1 MARGRQWKSEKIMHE
16 LIRTN
21 DPVLISFVES
31 LMRDA
36 GIGCMVADSNMSI
49 LDGSIGMLP
58 RRIMVDGGEVESA
71 RRIVT
76 DAGLGHELRPWDTT
90 R

>member
-1 MARGRQWKSEKIMHE
+1 MHD

-36 GIGCMVADSNMSI
+36 GIGCLVADSGMSI
-49 LDGSIGMLP
+49 LEGSVGVIP
-58 RRIMVDGGEVESA
+58 RRILIDPDMAEQA
-71 RRIVT
+71 RRIVI
-76 DAGLGHELRPWDTT
+76 DAGLEQELRPWAD
-90 R
+90 REA

>member
-1 MARGRQWKSEKIMHE
+1 MHD

-36 GIGCMVADSNMSI
+36 GIGCLVADSGMSI
-49 LDGSIGMLP
+49 LEGSVGVIP
-58 RRIMVDGGEVESA
+58 RRILVDPTMAGQA
-71 RRIVT
+71 RRIVI
-76 DAGLGHELRPWDTT
+76 DAGLEEELRPWPEGDV
-90 R
+90 

>member
-1 MARGRQWKSEKIMHE
+1 MKQMAKGKQMHD

-36 GIGCMVADSNMSI
+36 GIGCLVADSGMSI
-49 LDGSIGMLP
+49 LEGRWALFRAGSLLTRQWPP
-58 RRIMVDGGEVESA
+58 RPAVS
-71 RRIVT
+71 
-76 DAGLGHELRPWDTT
+76 
-90 R
+90 

>member
-1 MARGRQWKSEKIMHE
+1 MHD

-36 GIGCMVADSNMSI
+36 GIAFLVADSGMSI
-49 LDGSIGMLP
+49 LEGSVGVIP
-58 RRIMVDGGEVESA
+58 RRILVDPEMAVPGPPDCHRCGSGKRTQA
-71 RRIVT
+71 
-76 DAGLGHELRPWDTT
+76 LGCP
-90 R
+90 

>member
-1 MARGRQWKSEKIMHE
+1 MHD

-36 GIGCMVADSNMSI
+36 GIGCMVADSGMSV
-49 LDGSIGMLP
+49 LEGSVGVIP
-58 RRIMVDGGEVESA
+58 RRILVDPDMAAQA
-71 RRIVT
+71 RRIIA
-76 DAGLGHELRPWDTT
+76 DAGLEGELRPWND
-90 R
+90 RDGKK

>member
-1 MARGRQWKSEKIMHE
+1 MHD

-36 GIGCMVADSNMSI
+36 GIGCMIADSGMSI
-49 LDGSIGMLP
+49 MEGSVGIIP
-58 RRIMVDGGEVESA
+58 RRILVDPTMAAQA
-71 RRIVT
+71 RRIVI
-76 DAGLGHELRPWDTT
+76 DAGLEDELRPWKDSDSGS
-90 R
+90 

>member
-1 MARGRQWKSEKIMHE
+1 MHD

-36 GIGCMVADSNMSI
+36 GIGCLVADSGMSI
-49 LDGSIGMLP
+49 LEGSVGIIP
-58 RRIMVDGGEVESA
+58 RRILIDPQMAAQA
-71 RRIVT
+71 RRIVI
-76 DAGLGHELRPWDTT
+76 DAGLEEELRPWND
-90 R
+90 RDANA

>member
-1 MARGRQWKSEKIMHE
+1 MHD

-36 GIGCMVADSNMSI
+36 GIGCVVADSGMSI
-49 LDGSIGMLP
+49 LEGSVGVIP
-58 RRIMVDGGEVESA
+58 RRILVEEEMAAQA
-71 RRIVT
+71 RRIVV
-76 DAGLGHELRPWDTT
+76 DAGLEAELRPWNNRDV
-90 R
+90 

>member
-1 MARGRQWKSEKIMHE
+1 MHD

-36 GIGCMVADSNMSI
+36 GIGCMVADRDMSVME
-49 LDGSIGMLP
+49 GSIGMLP
-58 RRIMVDGGEVESA
+58 RRILVDPGKAELA
-71 RRIVT
+71 RRIII
-76 DAGLGHELRPWDTT
+76 DAGLEQELRPWPG
-90 R
+90 REGSPEKP

>member
-1 MARGRQWKSEKIMHE
+1 MHD

-36 GIGCMVADSNMSI
+36 GIGCLVADSGMSI
-49 LDGSIGMLP
+49 LEGSVGVIP
-58 RRIMVDGGEVESA
+58 RRILVDQDCAAQA
-71 RRIVT
+71 RRILI
-76 DAGLGHELRPWDTT
+76 DAGLEAELRPWTGPDGD